1 MAVDLVVRGPFSL
14 DESVAFAER
23 FEPAA
28 IGGGEGVFRAA
39 LVDDDGTPV
48 GLAVRQAGSRLTVVH
63 ESALPDKRVADHAA
77 RILSVDVDGAGLAEV
92 GSRDPVVAA
101 LVERFPGRRPVCFG
115 SPYEAA
121 AWAVLSQRTSMR
133 QAAAVKRQLSDDLGE
148 AVAADGRHLTA
159 FPAPAVLAEAADLP
173 GVSGRRAERLRAVAQ
188 ATLQGLL
195 DPGSLRALEADEAL
209 QQLQEVPGIGPFSA
223 ALVLG
228 RGAGHPDLAPPS
240 IAPARRA
247 VAEAYG
253 LESVDDAGA
262 AEIAEGWR
270 PFRTWVLFLL
280 RNAASA
286 APAGPAR

>member
-1 MAVDLVVRGPFSL
+1 MTVDLVVRGPFSL

-28 IGGGEGVFRAA
+28 IGGRAGVFRAA

-48 GLAVRQAGSRLTVVH
+48 GLAVRQQGGRLLVEH
-63 ESALPDKRVADHAA
+63 ESPLPDERVAAHAS
-77 RILSVDVDGAGLAEV
+77 RILSVDIDGTGLVEV
-92 GSRDPVVAA
+92 ASRDPVVAE
-101 LVERFPGRRPVCFG
+101 LVKRFPGRRPVCFG

-133 QAAAVKRQLSDDLGE
+133 QAAAVKRRLSDELGKT
-148 AVAADGRHLTA
+148 VVVDGCQLTA
-159 FPAPAVLAEAADLP
+159 FPAPATLAGAAALP
-173 GVSGRRAERLRAVAQ
+173 GVSGRRAERLRGVAQ
-188 ATLQGLL
+188 AALEGVLE
-195 DPGSLRALEADEAL
+195 PGSLRALGAEEAL
-209 QQLQEVPGIGPFSA
+209 RQLQGVSGIGPFSA

-247 VAEAYG
+247 IAEAYG
-253 LESVDDAGA
+253 LESVDDATV
-262 AEIAEGWR
+262 AEVAEGWR

-280 RNAASA
+280 RNAA
-286 APAGPAR
+286 AG